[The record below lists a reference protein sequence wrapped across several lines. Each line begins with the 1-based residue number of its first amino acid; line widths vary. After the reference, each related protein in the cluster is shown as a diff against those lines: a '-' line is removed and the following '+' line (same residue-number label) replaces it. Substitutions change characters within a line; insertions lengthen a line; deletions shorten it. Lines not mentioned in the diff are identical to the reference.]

1 LQTFSQQHV
10 VKIVGCDGD
19 DMIIMDDSPPGGR
32 EEKIAVVGG
41 GGGRKRKLSFVTK
54 PFRRWLIVIYKQALA
69 LVRQAFKMVTDL
81 EGRGGAADDLASD
94 NVIRDLIDKTKIWLV
109 DQIGKNFSSE
119 KKPSRPLKR
128 LNVAGGAGRKKA
140 RSVPVATDVDDDASP
155 PPPPLPSVD
164 DASPPSPSPPPPV
177 VVGDD
182 DDSGSV

>member
-1 LQTFSQQHV
+1 M

-19 DMIIMDDSPPGGR
+19 DVIIMDDSPPGGR

-155 PPPPLPSVD
+155 PFPPLPSFD

-177 VVGDD
+177 VVD

>member
-1 LQTFSQQHV
+1 
-10 VKIVGCDGD
+10 VKIVSCDGD
-19 DMIIMDDSPPGGR
+19 NVIIMDDSPPGGR
-32 EEKIAVVGG
+32 EEKIAAVGRGG
-41 GGGRKRKLSFVTK
+41 GGRRKRKLSFVTK

-119 KKPSRPLKR
+119 KKPSRSLKR

-177 VVGDD
+177 VVDDD

>member
-1 LQTFSQQHV
+1 MA
-10 VKIVGCDGD
+10 VGRLERG
-19 DMIIMDDSPPGGR
+19 
-32 EEKIAVVGG
+32 
-41 GGGRKRKLSFVTK
+41 KRKLQRVMNKSV
-54 PFRRWLIVIYKQALA
+54 RRWMIVIYKQALV
-69 LVRQAFKMVTDL
+69 LIRQAFKMVTDL

>member
-1 LQTFSQQHV
+1 V

-19 DMIIMDDSPPGGR
+19 DVIIMDDSPPGGR

-81 EGRGGAADDLASD
+81 EERRGAADDLASD
-94 NVIRDLIDKTKIWLV
+94 NVIRDLIDKTKMWLV

-182 DDSGSV
+182 DDFGSV